1 MALLI
6 PILLALVLT
15 ALAVHLRLT
24 GDRLHHLHDA
34 QTRQRPEGGWQGR
47 TMQELLMLPPTQ
59 LAWRVDGMVTLL
71 AIVAIALAA
80 TALVPAGVTVA
91 TQVIL
96 LLGLVAGATALL
108 AALLGLLPRWL
119 AAGEVR
125 PVRGA
130 LLLGLMLKLCAWP
143 LRLLDRA
150 VNMLLHQFGLDA
162 DDKHLYELD
171 AFALDPVGR
180 HLLQRVLRLGERNAA
195 SLMTPRTRMVWLDAD
210 ADAAQ
215 NLATIRATLYSRYPV
230 FRRDARDERE
240 VLGMLEVKRLAGR
253 SNGDGNLFDDL
264 RPALFVPSSARAMD
278 LLDELR
284 AARMP
289 LALVVDEY
297 GDIEGLVSVND
308 VLIAVIGRAAAT
320 LSQSR
325 TQQIISNA
333 DGSWLVDGSV
343 SVDDLRELLAL
354 DSLPNQDTHDFN
366 TVNGMVT
373 AQFGRIPQPGEH
385 FDWHD
390 LRFQVVALDGARV
403 ARVHVGPVPVD
414 GTAAG

>member
-1 MALLI
+1 MPAFVLAI
-6 PILLALVLT
+6 LALCL
-15 ALAVHLRLT
+15 HLT
-24 GDRLHHLHDA
+24 GNHLHHLRGMPA
-34 QTRQRPEGGWQGR
+34 RQRSDGGWQGR
-47 TMQELLMLPPTQ
+47 AMQELLELPSRQ
-59 LAWRVDGMVTLL
+59 LAGRVEGLVTLL
-71 AIVAIALAA
+71 TIAAVTLASV
-80 TALVPAGVTVA
+80 ALVPAGASVA
-91 TQVIL
+91 TQVFL
-96 LLGLVAGATALL
+96 LAGCVSIATALL
-108 AALLGLLPRWL
+108 AGLASLLPRWL
-119 AAGEVR
+119 VPDDHD

-130 LLLGLMLKLCAWP
+130 LLLGTMLKLCAWP

-150 VNMLLHQFGLDA
+150 ANALLRHFGLDA
-162 DDKHLYELD
+162 DDTHLYALD

-210 ADAAQ
+210 ADVAQ
-215 NLATIRATLYSRYPV
+215 SLTTIRATLHSRYPV
-230 FRRDARDERE
+230 FRRDAKDERE
-240 VLGMLEVKRLAGR
+240 VLGILEVKRLAAR
-253 SNGDGNLFDDL
+253 SDGGGGLFDDL

-278 LLDELR
+278 LLDEFR

-320 LSQSR
+320 PSQSR
-325 TQQIISNA
+325 TQQIITNV

-343 SVDDLRELLAL
+343 GVDDLRELLSL

-366 TVNGMVT
+366 TINGMVT

-385 FDWHD
+385 FDWQD
-390 LRFQVVALDGARV
+390 LRFQVMALDGARV
-403 ARVHVGPVPVD
+403 ARVHVGRLPAD
-414 GTAAG
+414 AAATA